1 MILARVEGF
10 VVATKKNAK
19 MTGSKFLFVRPL
31 LIDQASP
38 RVFKE
43 GTNTIV
49 AVDNLGAGEGE
60 VVLIVQGSSA
70 RLGAK
75 DKDTPIDAIVIGIVD
90 TVDVHKQIIY
100 RGDNPQP

>member
-1 MILARVEGF
+1 MILARVEGL

-31 LIDQASP
+31 LVDPANPQN
-38 RVFKE
+38 FKS
-43 GTNTIV
+43 GANTII
-49 AVDNLGAGEGE
+49 AVDDLGAGEGE
-60 VVLIVQGSSA
+60 IVLIAQGSSA

-90 TVDVHKQIIY
+90 TVDVQKKIVY
-100 RGDNPQP
+100 RANA

>member
-1 MILARVEGF
+1 MILARVEGS

-31 LIDQASP
+31 LVDPANP
-38 RVFKE
+38 NGFKP

-49 AVDNLGAGEGE
+49 AVDDLGAGEGE
-60 VVLIVQGSSA
+60 VVLIAQGSSA

-75 DKDTPIDAIVIGIVD
+75 DKDVPIDAIVIGIVD
-90 TVDVHKQIIY
+90 TVDLQKKVVY
-100 RGDNPQP
+100 SARD

>member
-1 MILARVEGF
+1 MILARVEGSI
-10 VVATKKNAK
+10 VATKKNAK

-31 LIDQASP
+31 LVDPANLTG
-38 RVFKE
+38 FKP

-49 AVDNLGAGEGE
+49 AVDDLGAGEGE

-75 DKDTPIDAIVIGIVD
+75 DKDTPIDAIVVGIVD
-90 TVDVHKQIIY
+90 TVDVQKQVVY
-100 RGDNPQP
+100 KSSN

>member
-1 MILARVEGF
+1 MILARVEGQ

-31 LIDQASP
+31 LVDPANLAA
-38 RVFKE
+38 FKP
-43 GTNTIV
+43 GTNTII
-49 AVDNLGAGEGE
+49 AVDDLGAGEGE
-60 VVLIVQGSSA
+60 VVLIAQGSSA

-90 TVDVHKQIIY
+90 TVDVQKKVVYSANH
-100 RGDNPQP
+100 

>member
-1 MILARVEGF
+1 MILARVEGS

-31 LIDQASP
+31 LVDPANP
-38 RVFKE
+38 NGFKP

-49 AVDNLGAGEGE
+49 AVDDLGAGEGE
-60 VVLIVQGSSA
+60 VVLIAQGSSA

-75 DKDTPIDAIVIGIVD
+75 DKDIPIDAIVIGIVD
-90 TVDVHKQIIY
+90 TVDLQKNVVY
-100 RGDNPQP
+100 SARD

>member
-1 MILARVEGF
+1 MILARVEGY

-31 LIDQASP
+31 VIDPASP
-38 RVFKE
+38 KAFKA

-49 AVDNLGAGEGE
+49 AVDELGAGEGD
-60 VVLIVQGSSA
+60 VVLIAQGSSA

-75 DKDTPIDAIVIGIVD
+75 DKDTPLDAMIIGIVD
-90 TVDVHKQIIY
+90 TVDMKKEILY
-100 RGDNPQP
+100 RAHA